1 MREYIQPGFAQSQKQ
16 REVDKLTAIL
26 QALKNCHASLGSI
39 QGGEELFE
47 AKEDLASLFLR
58 IDTIRLEKMKHL
70 ESNAQSGSGTIDI
83 ELDAE
88 FEQDSDLALM
98 D

>member
-1 MREYIQPGFAQSQKQ
+1 MREYIQPGFTHSQKQ

-26 QALKNCHASLGSI
+26 QALKNCHGSLGTI
-39 QGGEELFE
+39 QGGEEIFQ

-70 ESNAQSGSGTIDI
+70 ETKAHSGSGVIDI
-83 ELDAE
+83 ELDAKFDE
-88 FEQDSDLALM
+88 DSNLALM

>member
-26 QALKNCHASLGSI
+26 QALKNCHGSLGSI
-39 QGGEELFE
+39 QGGEELFQ

-58 IDTIRLEKMKHL
+58 IDTIRLEKMKRL
-70 ESNAQSGSGTIDI
+70 EAKAKYGSGTIDI

-88 FEQDSDLALM
+88 FDEDSNLALM
-98 D
+98 N